1 VLIPRV
7 YTVLT
12 AHGQIDYNREASKG
26 DHHVAFRFRIIP
38 RNEDFYDMFSTLATE
53 LRIGAQK
60 LEEMLAQDPVI
71 WDKADEIKEVEHKCD
86 HLTHQIIQRL
96 NTTFVTPID
105 REDIH
110 ALAKSLDD
118 VMDAI
123 DASAKVIR
131 LYKIKST
138 RYGSRE
144 LARIVTLSVDQ
155 VQLSLQ
161 ALEKR
166 AGVAERAVEINRLE
180 NEADRIHEGALRR
193 LFDDENDPVMII
205 KWKEIL
211 DFLEEATDRC
221 EDVANL
227 LEGVVV
233 KNA

>member
-1 VLIPRV
+1 
-7 YTVLT
+7 
-12 AHGQIDYNREASKG
+12 
-26 DHHVAFRFRIIP
+26 
-38 RNEDFYDMFSTLATE
+38 MFSTLGAE
-53 LRIGAQK
+53 LRVGAGK
-60 LEEMLAQDPVI
+60 LEEMLAGEPVI

-86 HLTHQIIQRL
+86 HLTHEILQRL
-96 NTTFVTPID
+96 HSTFVTPID

-123 DASAKVIR
+123 DASAKVVR
-131 LYKIKST
+131 LYKIT
-138 RYGSRE
+138 HVRYGARE
-144 LARIVTLSVDQ
+144 LARLVTLSVDQ

-166 AGVAERAVEINRLE
+166 VGVAQRSVEINRLE
-180 NEADRIHEGALRR
+180 NEADRIHEAALRD
-193 LFDDENDPVMII
+193 LFDDEHDAVMII

-233 KNA
+233 KNG

>member
-1 VLIPRV
+1 
-7 YTVLT
+7 
-12 AHGQIDYNREASKG
+12 
-26 DHHVAFRFRIIP
+26 VAFRFSVIP
-38 RNEDFYDMFSTLATE
+38 RNEDFYGLFSTLAAE
-53 LRIGAQK
+53 LHVGAVM
-60 LEEMLAQDPVI
+60 LEQMLGTDPVV

-96 NTTFVTPID
+96 NSTFVTPID

-123 DASAKVIR
+123 DASAKVVR
-131 LYKIKST
+131 LYKITSV
-138 RYGSRE
+138 RFGARE
-144 LARIVTLSVDQ
+144 LAQIVTLSVDQ
-155 VQLSLQ
+155 VQLALQ
-161 ALEKR
+161 ALKKR
-166 AGVAERAVEINRLE
+166 TGVAERAVEINRLE
-180 NEADRIHEGALRR
+180 NEADRIHEAALRR
-193 LFDDENDPVMII
+193 LFDDEDNPVMII

>member
-1 VLIPRV
+1 
-7 YTVLT
+7 
-12 AHGQIDYNREASKG
+12 
-26 DHHVAFRFRIIP
+26 VAFRFRLIP
-38 RNEDFYDMFSTLATE
+38 RNEDFYVQFTAMAAQ
-53 LRIGAQK
+53 LRVGGGL
-60 LEEMLAQDPVI
+60 LEEMLARDPAI
-71 WDKADEIKEVEHKCD
+71 WDKAEEIKEIEHKCD

-131 LYKIKST
+131 LYKIGT
-138 RYGSRE
+138 VRYGARE
-144 LARIVTLSVDQ
+144 LAHVVSLSIDQ
-155 VQLSLQ
+155 VRL
-161 ALEKR
+161 ALEALDKR
-166 AGVAERAVEINRLE
+166 SGVAQRAVEINRLE
-180 NEADRIHEGALRR
+180 NEADRIHEEALRR
-193 LFDDENDPVMII
+193 LFDEERDPVMII

>member
-1 VLIPRV
+1 
-7 YTVLT
+7 
-12 AHGQIDYNREASKG
+12 
-26 DHHVAFRFRIIP
+26 VALRFRLIP
-38 RNEDFYDMFSTLATE
+38 RNENFYVQFSALAE
-53 LRIGAQK
+53 QLRLGAGL
-60 LEEMLAQDPVI
+60 LEQMLSADPAI

-123 DASAKVIR
+123 DASAKVVR
-131 LYKIKST
+131 LYKIGSV
-138 RYGSRE
+138 RYGASE
-144 LARIVTLSVDQ
+144 LAHIVSVSTDE
-155 VQLSLQ
+155 VRLAVE
-161 ALEKR
+161 ALDKR
-166 AGVAERAVEINRLE
+166 TGVAKRAVEINRLE
-180 NEADRIHEGALRR
+180 NEADRIHEEALRR
-193 LFDDENDPVMII
+193 LFDEERDPVMII